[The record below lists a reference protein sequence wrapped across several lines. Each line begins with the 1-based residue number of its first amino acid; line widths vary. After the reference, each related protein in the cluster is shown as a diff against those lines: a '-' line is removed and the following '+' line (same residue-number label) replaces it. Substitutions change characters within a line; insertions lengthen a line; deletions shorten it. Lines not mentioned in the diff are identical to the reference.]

1 VFFKERRRER
11 KREEEEGE
19 GEALASPFTRV
30 FKTDYPCDLQD
41 S

>member
-11 KREEEEGE
+11 EREEEGE
-19 GEALASPFTRV
+19 GEALASPFARV

-41 S
+41 P

>member
-11 KREEEEGE
+11 EREGEGE
-19 GEALASPFTRV
+19 GEALASPFARV

-41 S
+41 P